1 MEPLNNGQIGTDH
14 FVHYRE
20 IVLFKRQKC
29 IATTVRAKKTSTKV
43 PVRYG
48 NGTGNGTVLNGT
60 CRVPVRY
67 LESTRAVLLRY
78 WSGISK
84 VPR

>member
-1 MEPLNNGQIGTDH
+1 MSLNC
-14 FVHYRE
+14 V
-20 IVLFKRQKC
+20 VLLNLSC
-29 IATTVRAKKTSTKV
+29 TVRAKKTSTKV
-43 PVRYG
+43 PVRYS
-48 NGTGNGTVLNGT
+48 NGTVLNGT

-84 VPR
+84 VPM